1 MTATAT
7 PSAPST
13 VDAVRNGTLE
23 LVRLLHQL
31 ERPDL
36 VGRVTAAAARLQR
49 PATIVAVVG
58 EFKQGKSSLVN
69 GLLGQPV
76 CPVDDDLATSAIT
89 LVRHGEQP
97 AAVVRRTGED
107 AASGPIPLAQL
118 GDWVSESGNPG
129 NHKGVERV
137 EITVPSAILAQGLVI
152 VDTPGM
158 GGLGAGHAASTL
170 AFLPFA
176 DGLVLVSDASSELS
190 APEIEFLRRAVEL
203 CPTVLF
209 AQTKIDLYP
218 AWERIFDLNRGHL
231 ERAGVRI
238 PMVAVSSQLRTVAM
252 ARKDRALNAASRFP
266 ELISHLGDRVVTPAK
281 EGAASRSAQDVQGVV
296 QLVRSGLEQERQ
308 LVDDPSAIA
317 GAVAAIEQANARIE
331 HLRGPGARWSV
342 LVNDRISDLTTSAT
356 HRLRAGMREIS
367 RDLEERIEVLKK
379 GDEWDEVTR
388 TLQARVA
395 DEVTRAF
402 VAVEQG
408 ERSIRAEAIELLAE
422 EQLDLGA
429 TRTSARPFDVTA
441 LWRDKSLD
449 GDEKGFKAN
458 FKTGLTGVRGA
469 QGGVMMFGMMG
480 SFLPGAAAVMIASNP
495 VLLGAGALFGG
506 MQIVEDRKRKVAQRR
521 QSARQQVRQFIDD
534 VQFEVTDKLTGLIR
548 QAHRELRDSLT
559 TRLTELQRTYTSAAQ
574 RAQADAKQTQEQLAT
589 RRAGLDQQLATLTR
603 IAETVAAG
611 GA

>member
-449 GDEKGFKAN
+449 GDEKGFKTK
-458 FKTGLTGVRGA
+458 FMTGLTGVRGA

-506 MQIVEDRKRKVAQRR
+506 MQVVEDRKRKVAQRR

-559 TRLTELQRTYTSAAQ
+559 TRLTELQRTYTAAAQ